1 MSDIITF
8 VPLKGCLFLVIKD
21 KLIKGK
27 LKAKPPAL
35 GIERQ
40 EKNTREIL
48 SLRNYKT
55 QNSTAEGVGKINKES
70 RYQVG

>member
-8 VPLKGCLFLVIKD
+8 VPLKGCLFLIIQD

-27 LKAKPPAL
+27 LKAKPLAL
-35 GIERQ
+35 GIERK
-40 EKNTREIL
+40 EKNTREML
-48 SLRNYKT
+48 SLRNYRL
-55 QNSTAEGVGKINKES
+55 SDSAAEGVGKINKES

>member
-8 VPLKGCLFLVIKD
+8 VPLKGCLFLIIQD

-27 LKAKPPAL
+27 LKAKPLAL
-35 GIERQ
+35 AIERK
-40 EKNTREIL
+40 ETNTREML

-55 QNSTAEGVGKINKES
+55 Q
-70 RYQVG
+70 

>member
-27 LKAKPPAL
+27 LKAKPLAL
-35 GIERQ
+35 GIEVK

-48 SLRNYKT
+48 SWRNYKT
-55 QNSTAEGVGKINKES
+55 Q
-70 RYQVG
+70 